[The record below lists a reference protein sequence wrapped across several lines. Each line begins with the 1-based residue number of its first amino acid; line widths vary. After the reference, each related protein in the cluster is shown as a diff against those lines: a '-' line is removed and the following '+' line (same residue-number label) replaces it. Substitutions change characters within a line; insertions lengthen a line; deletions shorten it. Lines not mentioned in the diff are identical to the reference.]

1 MKEGAMARR
10 YELTAEQWRRIEGML
25 PGKAGDR
32 DRMATDKRTFVNGV
46 MWVLRSGA
54 LWKHLPEQY
63 GRWKS
68 VYNRFLRWEKAGIW
82 EKIFAVLIQDPRN
95 QYAMIDSMIV
105 RAHQQSKVGKG
116 SKKTRLW
123 GVPEVD

>member
-10 YELTAEQWRRIEGML
+10 YELTAEQWRRIEGIL
-25 PGKAGDR
+25 PGQSGDR
-32 DRMATDKRTFVNGV
+32 DRTATDKRTFVNGV

-68 VYNRFLRWEKAGIW
+68 VYTRFLRWEKAGIW
-82 EKIFAVLIQDPRN
+82 EKIFAVLLQDPRN
-95 QYAMIDSMIV
+95 QYAIIDSMLV
-105 RAHQQSKVGKG
+105 RAHQQSEARRE
-116 SKKTRLW
+116 SNKTRLW